1 LVAQA
6 RGAGRTV
13 LFSSHVLSEVERVC
27 DRVAI
32 LRDGRLVHTQ
42 VMSQLRR
49 QHRIRARL
57 AEDLPPVPPELEEL
71 VSIRNDERG
80 QVVIDTAG
88 QLAPM
93 LGWLATLPI
102 DKVKVEPVG
111 LQVVY
116 DRYHRSED
124 DAPDR

>member
-1 LVAQA
+1 
-6 RGAGRTV
+6 
-13 LFSSHVLSEVERVC
+13 
-27 DRVAI
+27 VAI

-57 AEDLPPVPPELEEL
+57 AQSLPPVPKELKEL
-71 VSIRNDERG
+71 VSIQDDRQG
-80 QVVIDTAG
+80 QVVIDTAD
-88 QLAPM
+88 QLAPI

-102 DKVKVEPVG
+102 DEVKVEPIG

-116 DRYHRSED
+116 DRYHRSGESPATD
-124 DAPDR
+124 PKPLSPDLSP